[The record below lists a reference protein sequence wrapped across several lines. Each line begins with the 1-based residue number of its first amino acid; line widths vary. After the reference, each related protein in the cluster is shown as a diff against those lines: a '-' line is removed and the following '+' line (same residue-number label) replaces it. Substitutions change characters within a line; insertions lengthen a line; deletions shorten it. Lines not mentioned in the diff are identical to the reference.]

1 MCRASTLPLIG
12 LLLWT
17 SVQTQALSSV
27 EEQQWTPAQAA
38 EWSAQF
44 PWIVGFNYAPRSA
57 INQLEMWQEDT
68 FDPVVIDQEL
78 GWAAE
83 IGFTMVRVFL
93 HHLLWQQ
100 WKY

>member
-1 MCRASTLPLIG
+1 MDRVINSKFLRPLTVNYSRGLWGMCRASTLPLIG

-78 GWAAE
+78 GW
-83 IGFTMVRVFL
+83 
-93 HHLLWQQ
+93 
-100 WKY
+100 